1 MSTIIHQTWK
11 ESKMRT
17 ASHGCMKLKHSSF
30 LQPGTSRAQPWMSM
44 YVYNCQIKTPTSEPN
59 SNYMIHVHA
68 EIVVAVGKNVDT
80 LTKPESDWIG
90 SQTRSQIGS
99 PTAKKKR
106 FEK

>member
-1 MSTIIHQTWK
+1 
-11 ESKMRT
+11 
-17 ASHGCMKLKHSSF
+17 
-30 LQPGTSRAQPWMSM
+30 MSM

-80 LTKPESDWIG
+80 LTKPGSDWIR

-99 PTAKKKR
+99 PTAKKKDLKNKIIKL
-106 FEK
+106 F